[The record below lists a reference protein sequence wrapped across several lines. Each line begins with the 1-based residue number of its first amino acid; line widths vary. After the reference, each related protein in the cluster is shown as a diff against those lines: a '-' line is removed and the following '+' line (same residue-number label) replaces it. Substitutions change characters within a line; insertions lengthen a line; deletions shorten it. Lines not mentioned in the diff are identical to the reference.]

1 MPEEDV
7 LSDAKERFQI
17 QVNRA
22 YRSARRELNNQLV
35 GEAVKL
41 VYPFQEGESE
51 GDRVGKVYG
60 TVEKI
65 QVGKLPYQNV
75 DFAVFVTFQDGRE
88 FIDAER
94 IIIQ

>member
-7 LSDAKERFQI
+7 LSDARERFQD
-17 QVNRA
+17 QVNAA
-22 YRSARRELNNQLV
+22 YRAARRELNNQLV
-35 GEAVKL
+35 GETVKL
-41 VYPFQEGESE
+41 IYPFQEGQSE
-51 GDRVGKVYG
+51 GDRVGEVHG
-60 TVEKI
+60 TIEKI